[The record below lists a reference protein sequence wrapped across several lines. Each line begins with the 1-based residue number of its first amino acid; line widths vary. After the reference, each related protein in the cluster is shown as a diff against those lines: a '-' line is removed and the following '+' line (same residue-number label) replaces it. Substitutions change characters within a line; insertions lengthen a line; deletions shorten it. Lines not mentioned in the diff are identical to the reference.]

1 MKASVLLAHP
11 NPGSFNHA
19 IARTVVQTLTALH
32 HDVRFHDLQAEQFD
46 PVMTA
51 AELARDAV
59 LPPVIE
65 QHCREIDETDAIIVV
80 HPNWW
85 SQPPALLRGWTD
97 RVLRAGRAYNFVP
110 DGQGGAKAVGLLM
123 ARVGLVFNTANTPQE
138 KEEELYGDPLDTLWR
153 KVVFGLCGV
162 TTVYRRN
169 FSPVILSTPGQRE
182 AWLGEVAAVIRQ
194 YCPADTRESRPIA
207 GEASRVPG

>member
-11 NPGSFNHA
+11 NPASFNHA

-32 HDVRFHDLQAEQFD
+32 HEVRFHDLQAEQFD

-65 QHCREIDETDAIIVV
+65 QHCREIDEADAIIVI

-110 DGQGGAKAVGLLM
+110 DGQGGAKAVGLLK

-138 KEEELYGDPLDTLWR
+138 TEEELYGDPLDTLWR

-169 FSPVILSTPGQRE
+169 FSPVIVSTAEQRE
-182 AWLGEVAAVIRQ
+182 AWLGEVADAVRR
-194 YCPADTRESRPIA
+194 YCPGSRNGPV
-207 GEASRVPG
+207 GEAR